1 MDIVYLLLTTAFF
14 VASALLIAGCASL
27 RGQS

>member
-1 MDIVYLLLTTAFF
+1 MDMVYLLLTAAFF
-14 VASALLIAGCASL
+14 VATALLIAGCDAL

>member
-1 MDIVYLLLTTAFF
+1 MDIAYLLLTAAFF
-14 VASALLIAGCASL
+14 VATALLITACKAL